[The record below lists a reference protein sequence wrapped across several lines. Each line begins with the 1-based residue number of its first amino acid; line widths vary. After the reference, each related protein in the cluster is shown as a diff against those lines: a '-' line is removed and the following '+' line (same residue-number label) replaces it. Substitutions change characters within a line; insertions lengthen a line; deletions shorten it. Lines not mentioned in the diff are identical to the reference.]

1 MCVACCVVDATDVW
15 QAIWQNQFY
24 YLFGILFI
32 VLVVFGVACAEISIV
47 TTYMQLCAE
56 ARLHHTTSITHTAQD
71 HRWWWPSFISAAGVA
86 VYMLLYAVYY
96 FLTKMR
102 IVDVVP
108 ALLYFGYSTL
118 MAITFFI
125 LAGPTS
131 LCFVNAHC
139 SQARLA
145 STRP

>member
-56 ARLHHTTSITHTAQD
+56 VSFRTTPPHHTTHHTTP
-71 HRWWWPSFISAAGVA
+71 HH
-86 VYMLLYAVYY
+86 
-96 FLTKMR
+96 T
-102 IVDVVP
+102 
-108 ALLYFGYSTL
+108 
-118 MAITFFI
+118 
-125 LAGPTS
+125 
-131 LCFVNAHC
+131 
-139 SQARLA
+139 
-145 STRP
+145 